1 MTTTASLA
9 ASFEDAATDSGT
21 YVPAES
27 ARADWEAFGPD
38 AFRYG
43 TAAEALKSGAASGQ
57 SGHAVTAQADG
68 RLSADEKE
76 KKRDRAGTDR
86 MLLQVQ
92 LQEQYDALVERQNWL
107 ADEMDRLK
115 TEIGGIDKQIAF
127 LRQFQDEDD
136 LVDENGELKPDV
148 ERYLQEKGRDP
159 SQMTQHE
166 IWLLMQQHEA
176 DNHNRREDTVD
187 EYNAHAEEMKANKA
201 KLDKIENEAEE
212 NGLKLDST
220 ARKDIDAVK
229 SLVREHAPQ
238 DAGDMEL
245 MSWADGEK
253 AGAKTASNEVRIEA
267 ATEKGGQSFNM
278 GGL

>member
-1 MTTTASLA
+1 MGITATFKNA
-9 ASFEDAATDSGT
+9 MEYDGT
-21 YVPAES
+21 YAPSES
-27 ARADWEAFGPD
+27 ARADWETFGPD

-43 TAAEALKSGAASGQ
+43 DAAEALKSGAASGQ
-57 SGHAVTAQADG
+57 SGQAVTAQADG

-92 LQEQYDALVERQNWL
+92 LQEQYDALVDRQDWL
-107 ADEMDRLK
+107 ADEMRRLK
-115 TEIGGIDKQIAF
+115 TQIGEIDSEIAF

-136 LVDENGELKPDV
+136 LVDENGELKPEV
-148 ERYLQEKGRDP
+148 ERYLQEKGKDP

-201 KLDKIENEAEE
+201 KLDKIENEAEKS
-212 NGLKLDST
+212 GVKLDST
-220 ARKDIDAVK
+220 ARKDVDAVK
-229 SLVREHAPQ
+229 PLVKEHAPQ
-238 DAGDMEL
+238 DADDMEYL
-245 MSWADGEK
+245 AAK
-253 AGAKTASNEVRIEA
+253 AGDKATVKIASGEIKAEVA
-267 ATEKGGQSFNM
+267 VEKGGQSFNM